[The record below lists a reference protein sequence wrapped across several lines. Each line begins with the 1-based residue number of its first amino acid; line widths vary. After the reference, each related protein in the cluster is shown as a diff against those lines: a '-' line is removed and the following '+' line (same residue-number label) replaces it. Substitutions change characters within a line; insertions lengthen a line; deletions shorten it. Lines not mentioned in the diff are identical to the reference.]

1 MTVDEIISHL
11 STDAEPS
18 FNVEMHMLVALL
30 GQHRGTWRA
39 LRTSA
44 LFPGHGYTYRRVS
57 GEIDAARLLFHM
69 AFPGWCYRLA
79 ECSVSDDAWVVPDF
93 NHPQHGHEFQR
104 TFPAECQRDPV
115 EWFGTDVDLRPS
127 GRPAQAFCLSMMIAH
142 KKLLSWKE
150 EACRPISPTSTA
162 KH

>member
-1 MTVDEIISHL
+1 MTVDEIIEHL
-11 STDAEPS
+11 QTDFEPS
-18 FNVEMHMLVALL
+18 SNVEMHMFAALL
-30 GQHRGTWRA
+30 GPDRRKWRA
-39 LRTSA
+39 LLSKAT
-44 LFPGHGYTYRRVS
+44 FPGEGYEYLRVTA
-57 GEIDAARLLFHM
+57 EIDAARLLLHM

-93 NHPQHGHEFQR
+93 SHPQHGHQFQR

-115 EWFGTDVDLRPS
+115 EWFGSDVDLRPS

-150 EACRPISPTSTA
+150 EVYRPISPTSTA